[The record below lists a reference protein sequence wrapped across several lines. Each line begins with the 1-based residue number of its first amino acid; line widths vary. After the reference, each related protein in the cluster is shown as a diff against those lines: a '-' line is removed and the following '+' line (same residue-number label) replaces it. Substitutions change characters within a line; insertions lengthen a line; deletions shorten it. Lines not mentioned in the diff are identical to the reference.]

1 MSNGQVVHPCQVFPD
16 DVELDVD
23 DGSFLDGV
31 EVSVVEGVG
40 DDADLEGVGCGTTYG
55 KAHAVDGHASLI
67 DGEIAVLHHLLRALV
82 FEGVL
87 VAALLVFH
95 SDASGGLVN
104 VPLHNMPIKA
114 AVHQHR
120 ALHIHLV
127 AHLEQSE
134 VAALQSLAHSGDG
147 ICVAFDAHDC
157 QANAVVGD
165 TLVDAKFL
173 HEGTGQ
179 SQMDVVLFMFNG
191 DHSRH
196 TFNYSGK
203 HMSCRLSFQGTNLQN
218 KFETAKLLIQVLI
231 FNL

>member
-1 MSNGQVVHPCQVFPD
+1 MNLLILKFVHSRNVFPD

-23 DGSFLDGV
+23 DGSFFDGM
-31 EVSVVEGVG
+31 EVGVVEGVG
-40 DDADLEGVGCGTTYG
+40 DDADLEGVGCGTANGETD
-55 KAHAVDGHASLI
+55 AVDCHATFI
-67 DGEIAVLHHLLRALV
+67 DGEIPVLDHLFVALV

-104 VPLHNMPIKA
+104 VPLHDMPIKA

-147 ICVAFDAHDC
+147 ICVAFEAHNC

-165 TLVDAKFL
+165 ALVDAKFL
-173 HEGTGQ
+173 YEGAGQ
-179 SQMDVVLFMFNG
+179 GEMHVVLLVFNS
-191 DHSRH
+191 DHLRH
-196 TFNYSGK
+196 CFYDSGK
-203 HMSCRLSFQGTNLQN
+203 HCV
-218 KFETAKLLIQVLI
+218 KFKIYKFKIQVVSGRK
-231 FNL
+231 FTK

>member
-1 MSNGQVVHPCQVFPD
+1 MNLLILKFVHSRNVFPN

-23 DGSFLDGV
+23 DGSLLDGV
-31 EVSVVEGVG
+31 EVGVVEGVG

-55 KAHAVDGHASLI
+55 EAHAVDGHASLI
-67 DGEIAVLHHLLRALV
+67 DGEIAVLDHLLRALV

-87 VAALLVFH
+87 VATLLVFH

-104 VPLHNMPIKA
+104 VPLHDMPIKA

-120 ALHIHLV
+120 ALHIHFV

-134 VAALQSLAHSGDG
+134 VAALQSLAHSGYG
-147 ICVAFDAHDC
+147 ICVAFDVHNC

-165 TLVDAKFL
+165 ALVDAKFL
-173 HEGTGQ
+173 YEGAGQ

-218 KFETAKLLIQVLI
+218 KFENANYL
-231 FNL
+231 FRF

>member
-1 MSNGQVVHPCQVFPD
+1 MNLLILKFVHSRNVFPD

-23 DGSFLDGV
+23 DGSFFDGM
-31 EVSVVEGVG
+31 EVGVVEGVG

-55 KAHAVDGHASLI
+55 EAHAVDGHASLI
-67 DGEIAVLHHLLRALV
+67 DGEIAVLDHLLRALV

-87 VAALLVFH
+87 MAALLILDGNANC
-95 SDASGGLVN
+95 SLVN
-104 VPLHNMPIKA
+104 VSLHDMAVKS

-120 ALHIHLV
+120 ALHVHFV

-147 ICVAFDAHDC
+147 ICVAFEAHDC

-165 TLVDAKFL
+165 ALVDAKFL
-173 HEGTGQ
+173 NEGTGEG
-179 SQMDVVLFMFNG
+179 QMYIILFMLDG

-218 KFETAKLLIQVLI
+218 KFENANYL
-231 FNL
+231 FRF

>member
-1 MSNGQVVHPCQVFPD
+1 MNLLILKFVHSRNVFPN

-23 DGSFLDGV
+23 DGSLLDGV
-31 EVSVVEGVG
+31 EVGVVEGVG
-40 DDADLEGVGCGTTYG
+40 DDADLEGVGCGAANGETD
-55 KAHAVDGHASLI
+55 AVDCHAPLI
-67 DGEIAVLHHLLRALV
+67 DGEIAVLDHFLRALV

-87 VAALLVFH
+87 VAALLVLDG
-95 SDASGGLVN
+95 DADSSLVN
-104 VPLHNMPIKA
+104 VPLHDMPVKA
-114 AVHQHR
+114 SVHQHR
-120 ALHIHLV
+120 ALHVHLV
-127 AHLEQSE
+127 AHLEQPE

-147 ICVAFDAHDC
+147 ICVVFEAHNC

-165 TLVDAKFL
+165 ALVDAKFL
-173 HEGTGQ
+173 YEGAGQ

-218 KFETAKLLIQVLI
+218 KFENAN
-231 FNL
+231 NLFRF